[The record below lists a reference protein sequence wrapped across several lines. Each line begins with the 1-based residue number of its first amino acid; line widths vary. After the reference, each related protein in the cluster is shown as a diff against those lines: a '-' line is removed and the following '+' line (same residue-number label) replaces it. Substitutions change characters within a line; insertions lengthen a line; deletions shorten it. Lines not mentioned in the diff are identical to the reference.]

1 MPQLPRGWQIHATFL
16 PKGTVLCCSVLLI
29 VLTLITLLSC
39 INDGSAAVRQPVKS
53 WQYCAGA
60 GASGFENKKSFLAGG
75 LASEESLGLRDP
87 LASARHRG
95 VASKLGALCLLPF

>member
-29 VLTLITLLSC
+29 VLTVITLLSC
-39 INDGSAAVRQPVKS
+39 INDGSAAVKQPVKS

-87 LASARHRG
+87 LA
-95 VASKLGALCLLPF
+95 